1 MRGGSGNAF
10 GGPRLLLPKDNHP
23 ETFDIDLSASA
34 QNRTFAQ
41 IATCST
47 LAAGAGLMA
56 MPLGPAG
63 VTGAATVSSHL
74 CDMAFERSRR

>member
-1 MRGGSGNAF
+1 
-10 GGPRLLLPKDNHP
+10 
-23 ETFDIDLSASA
+23 
-34 QNRTFAQ
+34 
-41 IATCST
+41 
-47 LAAGAGLMA
+47 MA

>member
-1 MRGGSGNAF
+1 M
-10 GGPRLLLPKDNHP
+10 PRLSAVGISVLPAQAVA
-23 ETFDIDLSASA
+23 EGQGRRGCQLSASA